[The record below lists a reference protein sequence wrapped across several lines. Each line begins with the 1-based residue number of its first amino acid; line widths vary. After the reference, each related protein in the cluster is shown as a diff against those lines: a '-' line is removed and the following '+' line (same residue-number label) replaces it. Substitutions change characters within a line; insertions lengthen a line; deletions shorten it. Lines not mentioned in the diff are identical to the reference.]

1 MPNRSALLGHTFLER
16 GEQFHPS
23 PMTLTAKRYEFQ
35 RWNGLHRQLSYH
47 SIPMLGFVAFGTEEG
62 SDAHRP
68 TAAMRHALM
77 TSRLQREVSVAVGAS
92 CGLSSAPP
100 AGAAELAP
108 ASARCMD
115 CFACLQA
122 RSFRREAP
130 TLWRFV
136 RHRKI
141 GIYVAVP
148 GCGRKG
154 MRDGLRYGR

>member
-77 TSRLQREVSVAVGAS
+77 TSRLQREVSVAVRLPVGFLVPHRRALLNWPPHQRVAWTALLVFRPAHSVVKHPLFGA
-92 CGLSSAPP
+92 LSA
-100 AGAAELAP
+100 
-108 ASARCMD
+108 
-115 CFACLQA
+115 
-122 RSFRREAP
+122 
-130 TLWRFV
+130 
-136 RHRKI
+136 I
-141 GIYVAVP
+141 G
-148 GCGRKG
+148 K
-154 MRDGLRYGR
+154 